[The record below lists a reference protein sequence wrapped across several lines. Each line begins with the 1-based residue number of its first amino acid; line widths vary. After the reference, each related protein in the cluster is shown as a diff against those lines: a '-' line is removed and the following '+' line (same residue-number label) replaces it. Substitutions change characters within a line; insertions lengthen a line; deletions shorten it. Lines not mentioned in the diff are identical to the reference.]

1 MKDGYKNTLFGKLPD
16 KWNISKIKEITVEHK
31 QGYFTKEPYV
41 SDGIYLARVTDL
53 KNPLVDFSE
62 MPKLNISNKDY
73 EDFKICKDDFLFA
86 RSGAIGRYG
95 IFEND
100 AKPAIFGSY
109 IIRFRFDLQLVV
121 NRYVGY
127 FYESSICR
135 QQLKSIS
142 QGNANVNI
150 NAENIKSLN
159 LPIPPLPEQQK
170 IADILTTVDD
180 KLENI
185 ESQIAEYIKLK
196 TGLMQQ
202 LLTKG
207 IGHTKFVESELG
219 MIPEGW
225 RVTPL
230 SNLTSLMTN
239 GFVGTATTFYTD
251 EEDGIIY
258 IQGYNVEEGRF
269 RLNGIKRV
277 SREFHNKHLK
287 SCLEVGDVLTI
298 QTGEVGVSAVVS
310 KELSGANCHALIISR
325 PIANKLNSYFLSYFL
340 NSQIGKTQIKSIQV
354 GSTML
359 HINVSHFLKYK
370 IPLPQLPEQVKIVEI
385 LSSVDEKIE
394 SLQQKKEEFTNLKK
408 GLMEQLLTGRIRVKV

>member
-1 MKDGYKNTLFGKLPD
+1 MKDGYKDTLFGKLPD
-16 KWNISKIKEITVEHK
+16 TWNISKIKDITVEHK

-41 SDGIYLARVTDL
+41 NDGIYLARVTDL
-53 KNPLVDFSE
+53 KNPLIDFSD

-100 AKPAIFGSY
+100 TKPAIFGSY
-109 IIRFRFDLQLVV
+109 IIRFRFDLEFVV
-121 NRYVGY
+121 NRYIGY

-159 LPIPPLPEQQK
+159 LPIPPLTEQQK
-170 IADILTTVDD
+170 IADILTTVDE

-185 ESQIAEYIKLK
+185 ESQIAEYTNLK

-207 IGHTKFVESELG
+207 IGHTNFVDSELG

-225 RVTPL
+225 RVVKLKEIVKFNNGKAHEGCVDESGNYIIVNSKFISTEGKTRKYTNENLCPL
-230 SNLTSLMTN
+230 RKGDIALVMSDIPN
-239 GFVGTATTFYTD
+239 GKAIAKCFIVKEDNIYTLNQR
-251 EEDGIIY
+251 ICSISP
-258 IQGYNVEEGRF
+258 I
-269 RLNGIKRV
+269 NGISEYLFYILNR
-277 SREFHNKHLK
+277 NKYYLQF
-287 SCLEVGDVLTI
+287 DN
-298 QTGEVGVSAVVS
+298 GVSQTNLRKDEVL
-310 KELSGANCHALIISR
+310 ECPILFP
-325 PIANKLNSYFLSYFL
+325 PIAE
-340 NSQIGKTQIKSIQV
+340 Q
-354 GSTML
+354 M
-359 HINVSHFLKYK
+359 K
-370 IPLPQLPEQVKIVEI
+370 IADI
-385 LSSVDEKIE
+385 LSTIDIKLE